1 MNTKEF
7 ATELRTHREAKN
19 VTLADLSSLTKIHP
33 RYLRAME
40 EGDFSF
46 LPAPY
51 VRAFLRD
58 YAKALE
64 LDPDDIIR
72 RYETALEAS
81 AQTAEAQDLK
91 HKAPSFHFPAEEK
104 RPSPRTGIIR
114 SLWLSFRDL
123 VTRGDKGQK
132 FLPIT
137 AVIFVLLIIVLVAN
151 LTRSPRRSETPEIPF
166 EQVIREKEDARSTQP
181 DIAQQ
186 EGLGT
191 SPVAVHGD
199 SLLLEGRTTHDVW
212 IRIYIDNQPPR
223 DYLLGPNEVRS
234 WKAKERFRVSLGNAG
249 GIIFTL
255 NGKELGT
262 LGKLGAVVQTVP
274 ITRDGA
280 QR

>member
-1 MNTKEF
+1 MKEF
-7 ATELRTHREAKN
+7 ATELRTHREAKH

-72 RYETALEAS
+72 RYKTALEAS
-81 AQTAEAQDLK
+81 AQTAEAQELK
-91 HKAPSFHFPAEEK
+91 RKASSHHSPAEEE
-104 RPSPRTGIIR
+104 RPAPRTGIIR
-114 SLWLSFRDL
+114 SLWLSFRGV
-123 VTRGDKGQK
+123 VTEGGKGQK

-151 LTRSPRRSETPEIPF
+151 LTRSPRKSETPEIPF
-166 EQVIREKEDARSTQP
+166 EQVMREKEEVRSAQP
-181 DIAQQ
+181 DSAKQ
-186 EGLGT
+186 EGLAT
-191 SPVAVHGD
+191 SPVAVYGD

-212 IRIYIDNQPPR
+212 MRIYIDNQPPR
-223 DYLLGPNEVRS
+223 DYLFGPNEVRS
-234 WKAKERFRVSLGNAG
+234 WIAKERFRVSLGNAG
-249 GIIFTL
+249 GISFTL
-255 NGKELGT
+255 NGRELGT
-262 LGKLGAVVQTVP
+262 LGKLGAVVQTVL